1 MQTLLKSDL
10 ISFLV
15 SDDPARFKR
24 MVVLTLIVGVVNTLL
39 IGVINLAAKSV
50 SKDESVTL
58 EFFGYAIMLTLF
70 LIFTTKSSQE
80 NIKSAN
86 DFIYRFKIRI
96 MSDVFESNL
105 LKVDKVGRD
114 YILEVLSRDTELV
127 SHSVNALLIVLQ
139 SLSTVFFLTIY
150 MATISLAA
158 CLIVFFSGLIA
169 LVVGILELVK
179 LTESLQSIAIRESQV
194 NGLFGSFLSGYK
206 EVKMNSARALEITR
220 EMIADA
226 KQASAEKKNLLVTI
240 TQFTS
245 YLQMTLYLVVGLM
258 IFIVPLLSNDFST
271 HVMMAATTSLFWTTS
286 MSTVLTSVPNLLMAN
301 TAAGSL
307 RKLGETLSQEARQRV
322 APGMTEFPDVRSIA
336 LQDVTYSHGVQGA
349 QAPFVLGP
357 ITYEFEVGKVY
368 FIRGNNGSGKTTLMR
383 VLLGLYQSAT
393 GCLLVNG
400 QPIAEPAN
408 AAYRDLFSVV
418 FSDFYLFKRFY
429 GLPDPQPDEIADLL
443 KLFRME
449 NKVSIEEGGFSELNF
464 STGQRKRLA
473 LLVALLEKKQ
483 FIVLDEWAADQDPE
497 FRQEFY
503 EKIIPKLR
511 EIGKTVIA
519 ITHDD
524 QYYELA
530 DHVIYMDNGK
540 PTTHKP

>member
-206 EVKMNSARALEITR
+206 EVKMNSARAL
-220 EMIADA
+220 
-226 KQASAEKKNLLVTI
+226 
-240 TQFTS
+240 
-245 YLQMTLYLVVGLM
+245 
-258 IFIVPLLSNDFST
+258 
-271 HVMMAATTSLFWTTS
+271 
-286 MSTVLTSVPNLLMAN
+286 
-301 TAAGSL
+301 
-307 RKLGETLSQEARQRV
+307 
-322 APGMTEFPDVRSIA
+322 
-336 LQDVTYSHGVQGA
+336 
-349 QAPFVLGP
+349 
-357 ITYEFEVGKVY
+357 
-368 FIRGNNGSGKTTLMR
+368 
-383 VLLGLYQSAT
+383 
-393 GCLLVNG
+393 
-400 QPIAEPAN
+400 
-408 AAYRDLFSVV
+408 
-418 FSDFYLFKRFY
+418 
-429 GLPDPQPDEIADLL
+429 
-443 KLFRME
+443 
-449 NKVSIEEGGFSELNF
+449 
-464 STGQRKRLA
+464 
-473 LLVALLEKKQ
+473 
-483 FIVLDEWAADQDPE
+483 
-497 FRQEFY
+497 
-503 EKIIPKLR
+503 
-511 EIGKTVIA
+511 
-519 ITHDD
+519 
-524 QYYELA
+524 
-530 DHVIYMDNGK
+530 
-540 PTTHKP
+540 